1 MKRSLLILA
10 LVAIAMFTITSC
22 ASQRSG
28 CKATQGYLG
37 YGSR

>member
-1 MKRSLLILA
+1 MKKTFLIIA
-10 LVAIAMFTITSC
+10 LIAIAAITITSC

-28 CKATQGYLG
+28 CSTTQKYIG

>member
-1 MKRSLLILA
+1 MKRTLLIIG
-10 LVAIAMFTITSC
+10 LVAIAAIAITSC

-28 CKATQGYLG
+28 CKTTQYYIG